1 MAEKKT
7 EEVFDLETL
16 FSRGNEENG
25 VWHQPVV
32 NYRKIDLELQLVG
45 PNSDIAYQADAEFDK
60 ERELIKDDPDSKEK
74 NDKMVHL
81 LAKRFSKYTRGIRC
95 PSGRKLTIGGHEATL
110 DDMEDFLYNSPAIL
124 SDIMQFVGDQAHFL
138 GR

>member
-7 EEVFDLETL
+7 EEVFDLESL

-32 NYRKIDLELQLVG
+32 NYRKVDVEFQLVG
-45 PNSDIAYQADAEFDK
+45 PNSDIAYQADMEFDR
-60 ERELIKDDPDSKEK
+60 ERELIKDDADSKEK
-74 NDKMVHL
+74 NDRLVRL
-81 LAKRFSKYTRGIRC
+81 LSKRYSKYIRGIRC
-95 PSGRKLTIGGHEATL
+95 PSGRKLTIGGHEASL
-110 DDMEDFLYNSPAIL
+110 GDMEDFLYNSPAIL
-124 SDIMQFVGDQAHFL
+124 NDIMRFAGDQEHFL

>member
-7 EEVFDLETL
+7 GEVFDLETL
-16 FSRGNEENG
+16 FSRDNEENG

-32 NYRKIDLELQLVG
+32 NYRKIDVEFQLVG
-45 PNSDIAYQADAEFDK
+45 PNSDIAYQADADFDK
-60 ERELIKDDPDSKEK
+60 ARELIKDDVDSKEK

-81 LAKRFSKYTRGIRC
+81 LAKRFSKYIRGIRC

-110 DDMEDFLYNSPAIL
+110 DDMEDFLYKSPAIL
-124 SDIMQFVGDQAHFL
+124 NDIMRFAGDQDHFL
-138 GR
+138 GK